1 MAKRKKS
8 GAGGGIGAVALGLL
22 VLLAAI
28 PREVWIGVGVLA
40 AIGLCI
46 YLYLKFKG
54 SAQQP
59 PQEAP
64 RPARAVP
71 RPASRTPVAPSPAL
85 NFHAASQRH
94 DDQQPVPVAASL
106 LPSAPSFR
114 LPAAPKR
121 FGPGTWIPAGE
132 TVEVAGVS
140 IPGGLVYVG
149 TSLPTPTGGN
159 DPCLIDPSKSV
170 AAKGDYTQRQMGYWP
185 SYSEISPSARRAY
198 LNWLAGGRQ
207 DPETD
212 VGYVFIFFYGLERRA
227 ILDASKDEAAKRDWP
242 VIAAEL
248 RRLLDIYAE
257 KSGSFRGYAASLLDW
272 VSLAEHPEKAYL
284 KPIPSFPK
292 TYELPLYIR
301 VALGQAAVDGVP
313 VPAPLALAWAKLDPT
328 SYLRTPA
335 TRCPEQFDQL
345 FVSKYREMFGQGLA
359 LPRNK
364 TKIKLV
370 HRPASAG
377 FHGYTDLTLS
387 FGNTP
392 DVTVLTAPINKIRQV
407 VEAAT
412 KELEPFSRFVGRN
425 PDRKHALEGLL
436 QLPATLW
443 PDGAQRALSG
453 LKARMGEGMIAMSF
467 QELLGS
473 LDAKMPLT
481 RDRTLA
487 LARVL
492 DSLHIGI
499 EPDVLGGAK
508 LPKPDEKVVLFYVP
522 AEEAASRSTPAY
534 QAAVLTLDLASA
546 VAAADGEFSAREMAH
561 LRAQVQSWAHL
572 TPNHIRRLL
581 AHLRLLMTTPASL
594 PALRKKL
601 EPLDVVAKA
610 TIAAFMATVAQ
621 SDGDVSPTDVK
632 MLEKVYKALGV
643 EPKKVFSD
651 VHAVA
656 AGAKPTA
663 AVAAKVQSA
672 GFKLDPARIAALQ
685 KDTEAVSALLSGI
698 FKEEHASE
706 PVIVEPEPETDGE
719 ATSPGLLG
727 LDESHSA
734 LARLLLSRPKWTK
747 DELSDVA
754 ADLDLMIDGAIEA
767 LNEAAFDLHD
777 IPFTEGEDVV
787 TVNPELLE
795 KLEA

>member
-1 MAKRKKS
+1 MARRKKA
-8 GAGGGIGAVALGLL
+8 GAGGGIGAVVVGLL

-40 AIGLCI
+40 AVGVGI
-46 YLYLKFKG
+46 YLYLKSKG
-54 SAQQP
+54 SAQAA
-59 PQEAP
+59 PQEAAP
-64 RPARAVP
+64 PAPAVP
-71 RPASRTPVAPSPAL
+71 RPESRAPVVSSPVVNSRVASRLS
-85 NFHAASQRH
+85 
-94 DDQQPVPVAASL
+94 DEQQPVPVAAS
-106 LPSAPSFR
+106 PAPAAPSFR
-114 LPAAPKR
+114 IPAAPKR
-121 FGPGTWIPAGE
+121 FGPGAWIPAGE
-132 TVEVAGVS
+132 TIEVGGILIS
-140 IPGGLVYVG
+140 GGLVYVG
-149 TSLPTPTGGN
+149 TSLPTPMGGN

-170 AAKGDYTQRQMGYWP
+170 ASHGDYTERQMGYWP

-207 DPETD
+207 DPEAD

-227 ILDASKDEAAKRDWP
+227 ILDASKDEAAKGDWP
-242 VIAAEL
+242 MIAAEL
-248 RRLLDIYAE
+248 RRLLDIYGA
-257 KSGSFRGYAASLLDW
+257 KSGSFQSYAGSLLDW

-301 VALGQAAVDGVP
+301 VALGQAAVDGVL
-313 VPAPLALAWAKLDPT
+313 VPAQLALAWAKLDPT

-335 TRCPEQFDQL
+335 TRCAEEFDKL
-345 FVSKYREMFGQGLA
+345 FVSKYHETFGEGLV

-377 FHGYTDLTLS
+377 FRGYTDLSLS

-392 DVTVLTAPINKIRQV
+392 DVTVLTGPINKLRQV

-412 KELEPFSRFVGRN
+412 KELEPFSRYVGRN
-425 PDRKHALEGLL
+425 PDSRHALEGLL
-436 QLPATLW
+436 QLPAALW
-443 PDGAQRALSG
+443 PEGAQKALHA

-473 LDAKMPLT
+473 LDAKTTLT

-487 LARVL
+487 LARAL
-492 DSLHIGI
+492 ESLNIGI

-508 LPKPDEKVVLFYVP
+508 LPKADEKVVLFSVP
-522 AEEAASRSTPAY
+522 PGEVTSRSTPDY
-534 QAAVLTLDLASA
+534 QAAALTLDLASA
-546 VAAADGEFSAREMAH
+546 VAAADGEFSVEEMGY

-572 TPNHIRRLL
+572 TPNHVRRLL

-594 PALRKKL
+594 TTLRKKL
-601 EPLDVVAKA
+601 EPLDAGAKE
-610 TIAAFMATVAQ
+610 TIATFMATVAQ
-621 SDGDVSPTDVK
+621 SDGNVSPTEVK

-663 AVAAKVQSA
+663 AATAKVEET

-698 FKEEHASE
+698 FKEESPPE
-706 PVIVEPEPETDGE
+706 PVFAEPEPEGDVEPTP
-719 ATSPGLLG
+719 PGLLG
-727 LDESHSA
+727 LDEAHSA
-734 LARLLLSRPKWTK
+734 LARLLLSRPEWTK
-747 DELSDVA
+747 DELGDAA
-754 ADLDLMIDGAIEA
+754 ADLDLMLDGAIET

-777 IPFTEGEDVV
+777 VPFTEGEDVV